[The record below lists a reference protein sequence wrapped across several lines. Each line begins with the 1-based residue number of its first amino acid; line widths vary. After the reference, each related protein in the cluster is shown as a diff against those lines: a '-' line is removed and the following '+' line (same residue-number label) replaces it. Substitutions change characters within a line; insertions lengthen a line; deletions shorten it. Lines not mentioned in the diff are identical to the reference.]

1 MAQVQYSRRHEASL
15 VDSCLNAT
23 RTEFEHVICT
33 AISCYFLI
41 NQAPPFL
48 CSGPF
53 SHRDVSTCVQ
63 CSLACHK
70 KCLETLAIQCGH
82 KKLHGRL
89 HLFGIDFTQA
99 ANNSPDSIPFIVRK
113 CTSEIESRALNIK
126 VFSPIYIL
134 NLALL
139 CASWVCLRYAV
150 SFYCSCAD
158 CILYVLL

>member
-1 MAQVQYSRRHEASL
+1 MFEYHK
-15 VDSCLNAT
+15 N
-23 RTEFEHVICT
+23 EFER
-33 AISCYFLI
+33 AISTAKSCYCLI
-41 NQAPPFL
+41 NQAPLSLLRCLNLTIFTL
-48 CSGPF
+48 
-53 SHRDVSTCVQ
+53 STCVQ

-99 ANNSPDSIPFIVRK
+99 ANNSPDRIPFIVRK

-126 VFSPIYIL
+126 VFSPVYIL

-150 SFYCSCAD
+150 SLYCSRAE
-158 CILYVLL
+158 CILYVVL